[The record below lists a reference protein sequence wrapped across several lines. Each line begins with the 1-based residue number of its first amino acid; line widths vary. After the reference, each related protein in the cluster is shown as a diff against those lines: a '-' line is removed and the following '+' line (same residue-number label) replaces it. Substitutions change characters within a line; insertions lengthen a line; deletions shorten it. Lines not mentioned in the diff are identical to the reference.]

1 MTKPATDLIS
11 APVWDVFVRCFHW
24 SLVGLFTI
32 SVISGKL
39 GGEWIVWHMRS
50 GYAILAL
57 IVFRLI
63 WGFVGGEYAR
73 YGSFLA
79 GPVRGFKFAK
89 GLLGKGHEQVHVVI
103 GHNPVGGWMVV
114 VLLLLLA
121 LQAGLGLFSN
131 DEIATTGPLARYV
144 SDATSI
150 TLMSRHRTI
159 GDLLLILVGVH
170 IAAVLFHV
178 FVKKEGLIRAMF
190 TGTKSLPPTLASEA
204 HAARKASHPLGFVV
218 LSVAIAAVVIAV
230 NWSALFKP

>member
-11 APVWDVFVRCFHW
+11 APVWDAFVRCFHW
-24 SLVGLFTI
+24 SLVTLFAI
-32 SVISGKL
+32 SVASGKV

-50 GYAILAL
+50 GYAILTL
-57 IVFRLI
+57 VVFRLI

-73 YGSFLA
+73 YGSFLT
-79 GPVRGFKFAK
+79 GPMRGIKFAK
-89 GLLGKGHEQVHVVI
+89 GLLGKAPQHVI

-121 LQAGLGLFSN
+121 TQAGLGLFSN

-150 TLMSRHRTI
+150 AFMSRHRWI
-159 GDLLLILVGVH
+159 GDGLLILVGIH

-178 FVKKEGLIRAMF
+178 FVKKEGIVRAMF
-190 TGTKSLPPTLASEA
+190 TGRKDLPPDLANEA
-204 HAARKASHPLGFVV
+204 QSARKASVPLGFLV

>member
-11 APVWDVFVRCFHW
+11 APVWDGFVRCFHW
-24 SLVGLFTI
+24 SLVTLFVI
-32 SVISGKL
+32 SVTSGKV

-50 GYAILAL
+50 GYAILTL
-57 IVFRLI
+57 VVFRLI

-89 GLLGKGHEQVHVVI
+89 GLLGKTHEHVI

-114 VLLLLLA
+114 ALLLLLGV
-121 LQAGLGLFSN
+121 QAGLGLFSN

-150 TLMSRHRTI
+150 TLMGRHRLI
-159 GDLLLILVGVH
+159 GDILLVLVGVH

-178 FVKKEGLIRAMF
+178 FVKKEGIVRAMIS
-190 TGTKSLPPTLASEA
+190 GRKALPPALASEA
-204 HAARKASHPLGFVV
+204 HGARKASLPLGFVV
-218 LSVAIAAVVIAV
+218 LSLAIAAVVIAV
-230 NWSALFKP
+230 NWPALFKS

>member
-1 MTKPATDLIS
+1 MTKPPTNLIS

-24 SLVGLFTI
+24 SLVMLFII
-32 SVISGKL
+32 SVASGKI

-57 IVFRLI
+57 VVFRLI

-73 YGSFLA
+73 YTSFLT

-89 GLLGKGHEQVHVVI
+89 GLLGKGHEHVI

-114 VLLLLLA
+114 VLLVLLA
-121 LQAGLGLFSN
+121 TQAGLGLFSN

-144 SDATSI
+144 SDETSI
-150 TLMSRHRTI
+150 TLMSRHRNI

-170 IAAVLFHV
+170 ILAVLFHV
-178 FVKKEGLIRAMF
+178 FVKKEGIVRAMF
-190 TGTKSLPPTLASEA
+190 TGKKSLPPALANEA
-204 HAARKASHPLGFVV
+204 RAARKASLPLGFIV
-218 LSVAIAAVVIAV
+218 LSIAIAAVVIAV
-230 NWSALFKP
+230 NWPVLFKS